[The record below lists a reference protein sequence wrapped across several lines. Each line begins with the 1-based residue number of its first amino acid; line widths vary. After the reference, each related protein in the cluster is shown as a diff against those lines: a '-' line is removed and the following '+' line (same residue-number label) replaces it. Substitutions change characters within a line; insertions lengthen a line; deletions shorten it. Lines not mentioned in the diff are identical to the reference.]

1 MSELT
6 DLYQKYLNMDDE
18 ERNDIALHTMN
29 DIFNYLNQYYDE
41 DEVIEY
47 VVRMFS
53 VFASADGTIHLAEY
67 ELFKYTTGSNV
78 SYDDFYE
85 ATKEGTHEDKIRELI
100 EVLETESED
109 FISDVFVLAICIF
122 TANGT
127 LTVKEQEFIDKYF
140 L

>member
-6 DLYQKYLNMDDE
+6 NLYQKYLDMDDE
-18 ERNDIALHTMN
+18 QRNDIALQTMSE
-29 DIFNYLNQYYDE
+29 IFDYLNQYYDE

-47 VVRMFS
+47 VIRMFS
-53 VFASADGTIHLAEY
+53 VFASADGTINVAEY
-67 ELFKYTTGSNV
+67 ELFKYTTGATV

-85 ATKEGTHEDKIRELI
+85 ATKEGTHEDKVQELF
-100 EVLETESED
+100 EVLATESED
-109 FISDVFVLAICIF
+109 FISSVFVLAICIF

-127 LTVKEQEFIDKYF
+127 LTVKEQEFVDKYF